1 MTVLAGPTTASTLSM
16 GGAQGSKTTNHAQ
29 TDAAAMD
36 LAPTAT
42 PNARIGRLA
51 AEEPVGDLIARALAE
66 IGVTTVFGV
75 ISIHNMP
82 ILDAIARQGRI
93 RFVPARGE
101 AGAMNMADSYA
112 RVTRS
117 LGVCITSTGTA
128 AGNAAGSQV
137 EALTAGSPV
146 LHITTQID
154 RPFMDRD
161 RAAIHDV
168 PRQPDMLKAVSKAY
182 VRVWEPAQAVDQLL
196 AAANAALAAPT
207 GPVSL
212 EIPVDV
218 QRVKVRGRAWP
229 ATLTPA
235 VQVPDAAQL
244 DALAELVLQ
253 AERPMLWLGGGA
265 RGAAAAATALV
276 ERGFAAVTSTN
287 GRAVVPEGHPRSLGA
302 FNMTPDAQA
311 LYEQSDLMI
320 VVGSRLR
327 GNETRNNQ
335 MRLPATLVQV
345 DADGTQ
351 AGRNYPVDL
360 FLAGDARLV
369 LEGLLARLPEKLAT
383 DPAFLDGI
391 APARARSEAALR
403 RVLGPYAPLADAISE
418 RVQAGALPWVRD
430 VTISNSTFGNRYVK
444 LAAPHLGVHALGG
457 GIGQGIAMGIGAA
470 MAGLGK
476 AVTLL
481 GDGGSQLM
489 IGELATAVE
498 MRAGMVFVLMNDR
511 GYGVI
516 RNIQDAQYGGRHVY
530 SNILTP
536 DFSMICGAVG
546 LPHERVSDVADFPAA
561 LDRALAAEGPRLIEV
576 DMVAIGPFA
585 ESFAGPP
592 AGAAG
597 SVK

>member
-1 MTVLAGPTTASTLSM
+1 MEL
-16 GGAQGSKTTNHAQ
+16 
-29 TDAAAMD
+29 
-36 LAPTAT
+36 
-42 PNARIGRLA
+42 
-51 AEEPVGDLIARALAE
+51 PVGDLLASALAD
-66 IGVTTVFGV
+66 IGVTHAFGV

-82 ILDAIARQGRI
+82 LLDAIARQGRI

-101 AGAMNMADSYA
+101 AGAMNMADAHA
-112 RVTRS
+112 RVTRG

-137 EALTAGSPV
+137 EALTAGSSV

-182 VRVWEPAQAVDQLL
+182 LRVWEAEAAVDTLL
-196 AAANAALAAPT
+196 AAARAALTAPS

-218 QRVKVRGRAWP
+218 QRMKLRLRAAP
-229 ATLTPA
+229 ARLGLAVPA
-235 VQVPDAAQL
+235 PDAALL
-244 DALAELVLQ
+244 DALAGMLLR

-276 ERGFAAVTSTN
+276 ERGMAAVTSTN
-287 GRAVVPEGHPRSLGA
+287 GRAVVAEGHPRSLGA
-302 FNMTPDAQA
+302 FNMTAEAQA
-311 LYEQSDLMI
+311 LYQHADFML

-327 GNETRNNQ
+327 GNETRNNA
-335 MRLPATLVQV
+335 MRLPAVLAQV
-345 DADGTQ
+345 DAEPSQ

-360 FLAGDARLV
+360 FIPGDARLV
-369 LEGLLARLPEKLAT
+369 LEGLLARLPQELPT
-383 DPAFLDGI
+383 DAGFLG
-391 APARARSEAALR
+391 AVAEARSRGEAALR
-403 RVLGPYAPLADAISE
+403 QALGPYTMVADALNQC
-418 RVQAGALPWVRD
+418 VQVGRHPWVRD
-430 VTISNSTFGNRYVK
+430 VTIANSTFGNRYVR

-470 MAGLGK
+470 LAGAGK

-481 GDGGSQLM
+481 GDGGAQLM
-489 IGELATAVE
+489 LGELATAVE
-498 MRAGMVFVLMNDR
+498 AAAPVVFVLMNDR

-530 SNILTP
+530 ANLLTP
-536 DFSMICGAVG
+536 DFGLICQAVG
-546 LPHERVSDVADFPAA
+546 LPHQRIARATDFVAA
-561 LDRALAAEGPRLIEV
+561 LDGALATNGPCMIEV
-576 DMVAIGPFA
+576 DMIAIGPFA

-597 SVK
+597 SVR

>member
-1 MTVLAGPTTASTLSM
+1 MDTALPAEM
-16 GGAQGSKTTNHAQ
+16 A
-29 TDAAAMD
+29 
-36 LAPTAT
+36 
-42 PNARIGRLA
+42 LA
-51 AEEPVGDLIARALAE
+51 AEEVVGDLLARTLAD
-66 IGVTTVFGV
+66 IGVTTAFGV

-101 AGAMNMADSYA
+101 AGAMNMADAYA
-112 RVTRS
+112 RVTGG
-117 LGVCITSTGTA
+117 LGVCFTSTGTA

-146 LHITTQID
+146 LHITTQVD
-154 RPFMDRD
+154 REFMDRD

-168 PRQPDMLKAVSKAY
+168 PRQPDMLKAISKTY
-182 VRVWEPAQAVDQLL
+182 IRVWEPTAAVENLL
-196 AAANAALAAPT
+196 AAARAALAAPT

-218 QRVKVRGRAWP
+218 QRVKVKAP
-229 ATLTPA
+229 VFPA
-235 VQVPDAAQL
+235 VLGVLPAPVDPMLLDQL
-244 DALAELVLQ
+244 AKLVLR
-253 AERPMLWLGGGA
+253 AKRPMIWLGGGA
-265 RGAAAAATALV
+265 RMASAAATELV

-311 LYEQSDLMI
+311 MYDRADFMLVI
-320 VVGSRLR
+320 GSRLR
-327 GNETRNNQ
+327 GNETRNNK
-335 MRLPATLVQV
+335 MPLPKLLAQV
-345 DADGTQ
+345 DAEGTQ
-351 AGRNYPVDL
+351 AGRNYPVD
-360 FLAGDARLV
+360 FFIQGDANLV
-369 LEGLLARLPEKLAT
+369 LEGLLARLPATLDTDADFLA
-383 DPAFLDGI
+383 DI
-391 APARARSEAALR
+391 EPARSRSEAALR
-403 RVLGPYAPLADAISE
+403 RVLGPYASLADTLSA
-418 RVQAGALPWVRD
+418 RVYAGKHPWVRD
-430 VTISNSTFGNRYVK
+430 VTISNSTFGNRYIR

-470 MAGLGK
+470 LAGAGK
-476 AVTLL
+476 PITLV

-498 MRAGMVFVLMNDR
+498 MQADMVFVLMNDR

-530 SNILTP
+530 ADILTP
-536 DFSMICGAVG
+536 NFSLICQAVG
-546 LPHERVSDVADFPAA
+546 LPHCRVSDVADFPAA
-561 LDRALAAEGPRLIEV
+561 LEAALAASGPQMIEI
-576 DMVAIGPFA
+576 DMIAIGPFA

-597 SVK
+597 GKN